1 MAKKEPGKKASGKGA
16 ARKPSVAPSASPA
29 SETPADDDSEAAR
42 RVAFLRHKLTKA
54 MYDPLTRDQIVKAI
68 RSMMTE
74 GK

>member
-1 MAKKEPGKKASGKGA
+1 MRSRDCRMAAGTWSNENVCVCMSFGEKRFCSI
-16 ARKPSVAPSASPA
+16 
-29 SETPADDDSEAAR
+29 SEAAR

-54 MYDPLTRDQIVKAI
+54 MDDPLTRDQIVKAI

>member
-1 MAKKEPGKKASGKGA
+1 MAKKDPGKKAAGKGA
-16 ARKPSVAPSASPA
+16 ARKASAAPSASPA
-29 SETPADDDSEAAR
+29 VETPAGDDSEAAR

-54 MYDPLTRDQIVKAI
+54 MDDPLTRDQIVKAI

>member
-1 MAKKEPGKKASGKGA
+1 MAKKDPGKKASGKGA

-42 RVAFLRHKLTKA
+42 RIAFLRHKLTKA
-54 MYDPLTRDQIVKAI
+54 MDDPLTRDQIVKAI

>member
-1 MAKKEPGKKASGKGA
+1 MAKKDPGKKASGKGA

-29 SETPADDDSEAAR
+29 SETPAVDDSEAAR

-54 MYDPLTRDQIVKAI
+54 MDDPLTRDQIVKAI

>member
-1 MAKKEPGKKASGKGA
+1 MAKKDPGKKASGKG
-16 ARKPSVAPSASPA
+16 
-29 SETPADDDSEAAR
+29 AAR

-54 MYDPLTRDQIVKAI
+54 MDDPLTRDQIVKAI

>member
-1 MAKKEPGKKASGKGA
+1 MAKKDKAKSKSKTPKAPA
-16 ARKPSVAPSASPA
+16 AAV
-29 SETPADDDSEAAR
+29 ETTTGDDSEAAR

-54 MYDPLTRDQIVKAI
+54 MDDPLTREQIVKAI

>member
-1 MAKKEPGKKASGKGA
+1 MAKKDPGKNAAGKGA
-16 ARKPSVAPSASPA
+16 ARKPSAAPSASPA
-29 SETPADDDSEAAR
+29 IETPAGDDSEAAR

-54 MYDPLTRDQIVKAI
+54 MDDPLTRDQIVKAI

>member
-1 MAKKEPGKKASGKGA
+1 MAKKDPGKKASGKGA

-54 MYDPLTRDQIVKAI
+54 MDDPLTRDQIVKAI